1 MRNLSYL
8 TINNVDVSN
17 LVSGLKV
24 GYEVLVS
31 EDSGRNAN
39 GDTVIDIVNRKA
51 KVYVTFRVMDD
62 TQMAKL
68 LNAISSYVVSVSF
81 RDPKTNATKT
91 IQSYTGTPEPE
102 YYTIQD
108 NKVLY
113 KSFNL
118 NFIEL

>member
-1 MRNLSYL
+1 MSYL

-24 GYEVLVS
+24 GYETLVS

-39 GDTVIDIVNRKA
+39 GDTVVDIINRKA
-51 KVYVTFRVMDD
+51 KVYVTFRPMDSSE
-62 TQMAKL
+62 MVKL
-68 LNAISSYVVSVSF
+68 MNSFSNYVVNVSF
-81 RDPKTNATKT
+81 LDPKTNQTKT
-91 IQSYTGTPEPE
+91 IQAYTGTPEPE
-102 YYTIQD
+102 YYWIHD